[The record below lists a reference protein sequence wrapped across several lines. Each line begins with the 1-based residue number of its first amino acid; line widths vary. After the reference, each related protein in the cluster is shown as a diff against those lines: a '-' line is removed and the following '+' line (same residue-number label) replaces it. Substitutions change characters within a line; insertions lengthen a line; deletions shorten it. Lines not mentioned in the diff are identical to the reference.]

1 MTDTKTRM
9 TVAAAQLFQR
19 HGYHA
24 VGFRRIVEESG
35 APRGSIY
42 HHFPG
47 GKEQLAVEAVA
58 LSGAAMLRTIEQV
71 TAEAAD
77 VAGMLEGLAEVLA
90 GWLETSAF
98 EAGCPVALMHH
109 RPMPQGRTD
118 VLIEV
123 YDWLED
129 RIAECEAAGI
139 PRSAIIVDP
148 GLGFAKEAAHSYEVL
163 AGLSAFEELR
173 NTIKAETGKEMEMDD
188 MVYGFVKIV

>member
-98 EAGCPVALMHH
+98 EAGCPVATVALECAPEIDDITAAC
-109 RPMPQGRTD
+109 REVFRGWIG
-118 VLIEV
+118 VLRARLV
-123 YDWLED
+123 
-129 RIAECEAAGI
+129 AEGWGDEEAGDLATT
-139 PRSAIIVDP
+139 IV
-148 GLGFAKEAAHSYEVL
+148 AAVEGALLLARVERDAAPLHAVL
-163 AGLSAFEELR
+163 RDLASR
-173 NTIKAETGKEMEMDD
+173 AERR
-188 MVYGFVKIV
+188 